1 MKAVFDVKLEE
12 FFNSFSLVICHA
24 VLIVNNDLISVELY
38 TRFYNHFFSF
48 FLFFFSFFKRV
59 KMFLT
64 GFFSI
69 GTGFHRSPVII
80 LIPNQLVKIPFYS
93 YGSLR
98 VKADCTP
105 PHVTSTY
112 MNGIKMKL
120 KLKKGQPLENNKK
133 LPVFLM
139 W

>member
-1 MKAVFDVKLEE
+1 MKAVRDIKLEE
-12 FFNSFSLVICHA
+12 FFNSFSLVICHV

-38 TRFYNHFFSF
+38 TRFYNQVFSF
-48 FLFFFSFFKRV
+48 FLFFSFFKRV

-64 GFFSI
+64 GFFSS

-80 LIPNQLVKIPFYS
+80 LIPNQQVKIPFYS

-112 MNGIKMKL
+112 MNGIKLKL